1 MISPFLSDV
10 WVLWW
15 DGMCHGATKGVDLS
29 ICLFVTSY
37 RLGVAALS
45 RRLKVFCSVLLL
57 SPKERVY
64 RRRDV

>member
-1 MISPFLSDV
+1 
-10 WVLWW
+10 
-15 DGMCHGATKGVDLS
+15 MCHGATKGVDLS